1 MPSFIWDIA
10 TAAYRNLQG
19 GSQVFI
25 SDPREMIKHLAI
37 RCSAPLYGNGRS
49 ANPASRVNTQNP
61 DGSITVGNDR
71 ELALPAYRQ
80 ARLDAIA
87 IATAAGNTYARGVDA
102 EGNYADCT
110 MFVGD
115 MVINTLDP
123 LFPAR
128 GSATQYAYLTNPVN
142 GWTNVGATTNYAPE
156 EYMTGDLLITLPP
169 FEGHH
174 VILWIG
180 DHDGMAEV
188 MADASRI
195 TPRDSGMGLRNPTL
209 RVSLF
214 TATKSTDSAG
224 RTYGVYRYTGR

>member
-1 MPSFIWDIA
+1 M
-10 TAAYRNLQG
+10 
-19 GSQVFI
+19 
-25 SDPREMIKHLAI
+25 
-37 RCSAPLYGNGRS
+37 
-49 ANPASRVNTQNP
+49 
-61 DGSITVGNDR
+61 
-71 ELALPAYRQ
+71 
-80 ARLDAIA
+80 
-87 IATAAGNTYARGVDA
+87 DA

-128 GSATQYAYLTNPVN
+128 GSATQYAYLTNPAN

-180 DHDGMAEV
+180 EHDGMTEV